1 MPEVPKL
8 LGGRYEVGELL
19 GRGGMAEVHRGYDTR
34 LGRQVA
40 IKMLRSELARDNTFL
55 VRFRREAQ
63 SAAGLNHASIV
74 AVYDHG
80 EDVLTE
86 TGGAQVKVPYIVMEF
101 VDGKTLRQVITER
114 GTVGATEAPA
124 HHRGRARRA
133 GLQPPQ
139 RHRPPRHPEPG
150 IDLHGRRQVFR
161 LRRRQQGFVDQAWL
175 SIPGLRLN
183 TLCATPASRSATA
196 DQAGEDQ

>member
-1 MPEVPKL
+1 MAEVPKL

-19 GRGGMAEVHRGYDTR
+19 GRGGMAEVHRGYDSR

-40 IKMLRSELARDNTFL
+40 IKMLRSELARDHTFL

-86 TGGAQVKVPYIVMEF
+86 TGGARSRCP
-101 VDGKTLRQVITER
+101 TSSWSSST
-114 GTVGATEAPA
+114 
-124 HHRGRARRA
+124 ARR
-133 GLQPPQ
+133 
-139 RHRPPRHPEPG
+139 
-150 IDLHGRRQVFR
+150 
-161 LRRRQQGFVDQAWL
+161 
-175 SIPGLRLN
+175 
-183 TLCATPASRSATA
+183 CAR
-196 DQAGEDQ
+196 

>member
-8 LGGRYEVGELL
+8 LGGRYEVAELL

-86 TGGAQVKVPYIVMEF
+86 TGGSKLVP
-101 VDGKTLRQVITER
+101 
-114 GTVGATEAPA
+114 
-124 HHRGRARRA
+124 
-133 GLQPPQ
+133 
-139 RHRPPRHPEPG
+139 
-150 IDLHGRRQVFR
+150 
-161 LRRRQQGFVDQAWL
+161 
-175 SIPGLRLN
+175 
-183 TLCATPASRSATA
+183 
-196 DQAGEDQ
+196 